1 MGAGLNETGSR
12 GLTVYDSDIE
22 IDAGAAQ
29 QTEGAVHAA
38 NILRAL
44 ANPHRLLI
52 LRLLEQSPHNVMDL
66 CERLNLRQSLV
77 SQHLARL
84 RLDGIVAAERQ
95 GHHVVYSLRDGKARD
110 IMRLL
115 SEIIAPPNSARIA
128 STSLDSLES
137 LLGSASG
144 ESSHP

>member
-12 GLTVYDSDIE
+12 GLTVYDSEIE

-29 QTEGAVHAA
+29 QTQGAVHAA

-128 STSLDSLES
+128 STSVDSLES
-137 LLGSASG
+137 LLGSPSG
-144 ESSHP
+144 ESSHS

>member
-12 GLTVYDSDIE
+12 GLTVYDSEIE

-29 QTEGAVHAA
+29 QTQGAVHAA

-52 LRLLEQSPHNVMDL
+52 LRLLEHSPHNVMDL

-115 SEIIAPPNSARIA
+115 SGMIAPPNKARIA
-128 STSLDSLES
+128 STSIDSLVNF
-137 LLGSASG
+137 
-144 ESSHP
+144 

>member
-95 GHHVVYSLRDGKARD
+95 GHHVIYSLRDGKARD

>member
-1 MGAGLNETGSR
+1 MTG
-12 GLTVYDSDIE
+12 YDSDIE

-29 QTEGAVHAA
+29 QTQGAVHAA

-52 LRLLEQSPHNVMDL
+52 LQVLEDSPHNVMDL
-66 CERLNLRQSLV
+66 CERLNLRQSLA

-95 GHHVVYSLRDGKARD
+95 GHHVVYSLTDGKARD

-115 SEIIAPPNSARIA
+115 SEIIDLPNSVRIA
-128 STSLDSLES
+128 STSVDSLEG
-137 LLGSASG
+137 LLSSASG

>member
-12 GLTVYDSDIE
+12 GLTVYDSEIE

-29 QTEGAVHAA
+29 QTQGAVHAA

-52 LRLLEQSPHNVMDL
+52 LRLLEHSPHNVMDL

>member
-1 MGAGLNETGSR
+1 MWGRVSTKR
-12 GLTVYDSDIE
+12 VQGLTVYDSDIE

-29 QTEGAVHAA
+29 QTHGAVHAV

-52 LRLLEQSPHNVMDL
+52 LRLLEHSPHNVMDL
-66 CERLNLRQSLV
+66 CERLNLRQSLA

-84 RLDGIVAAERQ
+84 RVDGIVAAERQ

-115 SEIIAPPNSARIA
+115 SEIIDLPNSVRIA
-128 STSLDSLES
+128 STSVDSLEG
-137 LLGSASG
+137 LLGSACG
-144 ESSHP
+144 ESSHL

>member
-22 IDAGAAQ
+22 IDAGASQ

-84 RLDGIVAAERQ
+84 RLDGIVAA
-95 GHHVVYSLRDGKARD
+95 GTAS
-110 IMRLL
+110 
-115 SEIIAPPNSARIA
+115 APP
-128 STSLDSLES
+128 DYFFP
-137 LLGSASG
+137 GG
-144 ESSHP
+144 

>member
-1 MGAGLNETGSR
+1 MGAGLNETGSS

-77 SQHLARL
+77 SQNLARL

-95 GHHVVYSLRDGKARD
+95 GHHVIYSLRDGKARD

>member
-22 IDAGAAQ
+22 IDAGASQ

-77 SQHLARL
+77 SQNLARL

-95 GHHVVYSLRDGKARD
+95 GHHVIYSLRDGKARD

-137 LLGSASG
+137 LLGSAPG